1 MKRTHTSSLIGE
13 ILSQNQLLLSRLI
26 HLQRERYTTTTTGKE
41 EVGKEELEMAWI
53 LQENLVVLAQ
63 LTQPKDLS
71 GGMDVE
77 HAMRLA
83 LVEGREAMYR
93 GVISNGRKAVISNVV
108 GPAAFS

>member
-26 HLQRERYTTTTTGKE
+26 HLQRERYTTTTGKE

-108 GPAAFS
+108 GQAAFS